1 MVLIIV
7 SVIPNCREHW
17 YEIEPRSLYTVMDSN
32 SAELFSSLYGLYTE
46 ATPPIYTVKKQGP
59 SSDNTT

>member
-1 MVLIIV
+1 
-7 SVIPNCREHW
+7 
-17 YEIEPRSLYTVMDSN
+17 MDSN

-46 ATPPIYTVKKQGP
+46 ATPPIYTVEKQGP